1 MKRKAERAPICGG
14 HDYSVSLSTSD
25 SIGIHDRARIWEKGN
40 KINGKKKNCRDIVT
54 GADYSKQCGKY
65 VEKIRDINRTDDK
78 YTEIVRDYE
87 TGEIIHFCNEKLS
100 AHTGH
105 GSAKLKNSKKQI

>member
-1 MKRKAERAPICGG
+1 M
-14 HDYSVSLSTSD
+14 V
-25 SIGIHDRARIWEKGN
+25 KGN

-65 VEKIRDINRTDDK
+65 VEKIRDINRTDNK

-105 GSAKLKNSKKQI
+105 GSAKLKNSKKQICWVGVFLTFFMLLTRRILF